1 MMVNQSA
8 QNMISLLNLTIGA
21 ALFLSMLV
29 VSAKMGHARFMNA
42 FRRFAALWF
51 VSLASIAVLG
61 TVARAI
67 WPNSFDEPPPS
78 ISAALA
84 LVSIFS
90 LVLAFGVWLIRAPSY
105 RPDLGDTMRL
115 MSTEPWA
122 DELARRQ
129 NRTWWTGDPKP
140 PDEKLSAYDRRA
152 I

>member
-1 MMVNQSA
+1 
-8 QNMISLLNLTIGA
+8 MISLLNLAIGTV
-21 ALFLSMLV
+21 LFLSILI

-42 FRRFAALWF
+42 LRRFGALWC
-51 VSLASIAVLG
+51 VSLGSIAVLG
-61 TVARAI
+61 TIASAI
-67 WPNSFDEPPPS
+67 WPDSFGESPPS

-84 LVSIFS
+84 IVSIFA
-90 LVLAFGVWLIRAPSY
+90 LVLAFGAWLIRTPSY

-140 PDEKLSAYDRRA
+140 TK
-152 I
+152 